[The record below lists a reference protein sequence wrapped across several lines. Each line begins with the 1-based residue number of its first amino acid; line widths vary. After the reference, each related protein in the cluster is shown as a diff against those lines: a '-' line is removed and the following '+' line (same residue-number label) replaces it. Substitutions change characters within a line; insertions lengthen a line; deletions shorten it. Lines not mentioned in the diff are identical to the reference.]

1 MDKSQGLLQLLAD
14 TCIVNFWILVKN
26 SLFLSPGV
34 NKNMPLAQLFQHLN
48 AYPQGP
54 QQILASVMIN
64 DCKLYQINPAISA
77 RWKFSDIVKACF
89 AADWMQVDQTEWIE
103 DLVEDEKYLTSGYVC
118 LVIEPPQDENLQ
130 PTTAVL
136 IEIFESQAGES
147 C

>member
-54 QQILASVMIN
+54 QQILA
-64 DCKLYQINPAISA
+64 
-77 RWKFSDIVKACF
+77 SDIVKACF